1 MQLAHVAMIGDAAG
15 LVSRPQLVTI
25 PSGNDRR
32 RGRDLVIRFARGR
45 IRSKSGPGGQSTAP
59 SEPAIDS
66 MNLTGTAFHQ
76 PTFARRFLGGVQPSR
91 GPPGHEAITTDR
103 ERGANGLDAADPPA
117 LQLAPVAMIGDAAG
131 LVSRPQLVTIPSGN
145 DRRRGR
151 DLVIRFARGRI
162 RSKSGPGGQSTAPS
176 EPAIDSMNLTGTAF
190 HQPTFARRFLGG
202 VQPSR
207 GPPGH
212 EAITTDRER
221 GANGLDAADP
231 PALQL
236 APVAMIGDAAGLVS
250 RPQLVTI
257 PSGNDRRRSR
267 AGLTSAA
274 GDDPI
279 GQRSATRP
287 GPGDCHHGRTTRPR
301 KTTRATA
308 TRFHLATI
316 GDAAGTR

>member
-1 MQLAHVAMIGDAAG
+1 VTIPSGNDQQRGRAFGLTSAVVPRGNDEQRGRDPVGYCRHVAVLPPGGNDEQRGRDPVTITTDRERGATGLEAADPPAMQLAHVAMIGDAAG

-103 ERGANGLDAADPPA
+103 ERGATGLDAADPPA
-117 LQLAPVAMIGDAAG
+117 MQLAPVAMIGDAAG

-145 DRRRGR
+145 DRRRG
-151 DLVIRFARGRI
+151 
-162 RSKSGPGGQSTAPS
+162 
-176 EPAIDSMNLTGTAF
+176 
-190 HQPTFARRFLGG
+190 
-202 VQPSR
+202 
-207 GPPGH
+207 
-212 EAITTDRER
+212 
-221 GANGLDAADP
+221 
-231 PALQL
+231 
-236 APVAMIGDAAGLVS
+236 
-250 RPQLVTI
+250 
-257 PSGNDRRRSR
+257 R